1 MADSTVEKQGA
12 STGVPGE
19 AGGPARAVGTEAGQL
34 GGRAVLSVQQ
44 HHRVVRQ
51 PERAVLRSRGNAEY
65 AGGQV
70 RCEDGAGATLR
81 QPLAQDALATPAVQ
95 VAALT
100 RPTQAAQRQRVP
112 RIIAKILKLRYLFL
126 FKNNKKK

>member
-1 MADSTVEKQGA
+1 MADSTIEKQGA
-12 STGVPGE
+12 SPRVPGE

-51 PERAVLRSRGNAEY
+51 PECAVLSSRGNAQY

-70 RCEDGAGATLR
+70 RCEDGAGAALR
-81 QPLAQDALATPAVQ
+81 QPLAQDALAAPAVQ

-100 RPTQAAQRQRVP
+100 RPTQAAQR
-112 RIIAKILKLRYLFL
+112 
-126 FKNNKKK
+126 

>member
-1 MADSTVEKQGA
+1 MADSTIEKQGA
-12 STGVPGE
+12 SAGVPGE
-19 AGGPARAVGTEAGQL
+19 AGGPARAVGAEAGQL

-51 PERAVLRSRGNAEY
+51 LQSAVLGRRGYAEY
-65 AGGQV
+65 TGGQV
-70 RCEDGAGATLR
+70 RCEDGAGAALR
-81 QPLAQDALATPAVQ
+81 QPLAQDALAAPAVQ

-112 RIIAKILKLRYLFL
+112 RIAKILKLRYLFL
-126 FKNNKKK
+126 FKNKK

>member
-1 MADSTVEKQGA
+1 MADSAIEKQGA
-12 STGVPGE
+12 SPRVPGE
-19 AGGPARAVGTEAGQL
+19 AGGPARAVGAEAGQL

-51 PERAVLRSRGNAEY
+51 LQSAVLGRRGNAEY

-70 RCEDGAGATLR
+70 RCEDGAGAALW
-81 QPLAQDALATPAVQ
+81 QPLAQDALAAPAVQ

-100 RPTQAAQRQRVP
+100 RPTQAAQR
-112 RIIAKILKLRYLFL
+112 
-126 FKNNKKK
+126 